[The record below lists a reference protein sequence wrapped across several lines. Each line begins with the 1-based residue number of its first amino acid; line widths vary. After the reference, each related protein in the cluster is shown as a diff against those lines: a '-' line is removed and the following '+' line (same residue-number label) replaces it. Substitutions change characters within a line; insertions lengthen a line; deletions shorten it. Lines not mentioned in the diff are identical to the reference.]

1 MPIDLQDT
9 GYVDNA
15 IEENGYDDTVFISAP
30 TNDIFNGQV
39 PIEQA
44 LQRLRTKLLDISS
57 KNRLISYRYPKGK
70 SVQFVNSPNL
80 NLIFNR
86 LTENKPI
93 GISFVQDPP
102 VGSYLQ
108 KKPDVKGIAESLGID
123 VDIDFPP
130 ESCTPS
136 THRRLSNLQALF
148 YPQDLDKIC
157 RKIAS
162 EARTVIEET
171 GTNMLFLIFG
181 FLEFYDS
188 DDSEKPIYAPL
199 LAVPV
204 TLNRGAIDPITRT
217 YLYSINYSGEDVHS
231 NQTLNE
237 KMKQNFTL
245 NLPEYSD
252 EEEIGEYFTAISQAV
267 KNKNRWRVRY
277 QLTLGFLSFG
287 KLAIWADLDPKKCSG
302 LLTHPLLNEIF
313 SGGSG
318 GVGQSAEDYEIDNHC
333 QGELPLI
340 YDADSS
346 QHSAIIDVLNGKNI
360 VINGPPGTGKSQTIT
375 NIIASGLHAG
385 KTVLFVSEKLAA
397 LEVVRHRL
405 NHANL
410 GHFCLELHSHKTQK
424 KKLLSDLQDR
434 IDAYFVPPQQLQ
446 SRITTLN
453 RHKKDLN
460 RYVELISSRIGNELG
475 LTVHEIFWKTERF
488 RQMNGEMVNT
498 LTSLNFQKTE
508 NLTLD
513 DIADLRAKV
522 EVLGQLYSTVKSYD
536 SNHPWWGFFPNPLA
550 PGDDSAISRVIN
562 EAKALAESLYILT
575 IEFQERVSFLQEPSL
590 DTLLS
595 FNRLVQELPTPP
607 DSLRSE
613 IFPRVFNTEDPLGK
627 HNRGLLN
634 GVINTVKHAR
644 ELKEQAEEYIV
655 LLCKLSY
662 ETAEPI
668 LDSCKKQLSKTAFS
682 TPLRIVAESVSE
694 AENALSQFKNVISE
708 YNYIHQP
715 TPGSNTEKLEKLES
729 RFKATLPLTL
739 EAQQEN
745 LIREGS
751 GLFSQDLESLGQSL
765 ERVTAIARHR
775 ELKFEGTPAEIATL
789 GRGEGIDEIIPGV
802 IIDEA
807 VLDKT
812 KQAAKYYL
820 SDLPIGELDRRQQ
833 KLHYLNDQ
841 VSRLLYEIGGYAQNL
856 SLTFDG
862 TQKSIEFFA
871 TISKISSTAPTDLL
885 DYRHAPLAH
894 PMSLEL
900 IPKAEEALQLE
911 ILQRQALSNEFHLD
925 ALPES
930 NTLKTTLLTFRRGD
944 SLFNIFNSDWRAAK
958 KLFNDLSKNKTK
970 LKASEYEEKISKII
984 TWLEHRAALISNE
997 DFKRSFGPLFRGLD
1011 TDISKIKRLNTWY
1024 MESMAELLKH
1034 PGFIDNIDLSALSS
1048 QTINQAGA
1056 LSTRILSI
1064 ADELDSCLT
1073 ESRDFLGEIAVQ
1085 MDSVLRQSG
1094 WNEYNKKT
1102 REIVDALREITSFL
1116 KNYIKL
1122 DVSPVRAVDVLN
1134 AKLELFSAV
1143 LDFEALNNG
1152 CSLIHDKY
1160 EHYLPGISKIPCNN
1174 WREYLN
1180 QLAKL
1185 SSASTYL
1192 ANSIFEYAGSKCD
1205 YTKVRVFLVA
1215 KLELDKTVSKFA
1227 QCPDKS
1233 ETSSWKEY
1241 HSAAASLIA
1250 TALELVNMLLPVGVP
1265 GKTAKEIVDG
1275 LISKK
1280 KSIDTIKDIHNNKAV
1295 MGMLQDLFD
1304 GMDTDLDALSAT
1316 LGWGEEISRKRSIH
1330 GTPLL
1335 SYLLN
1340 QNAVENL
1347 EYTKNQLRKIIET
1360 RHRVLSKLTELKEFG
1375 EFDVKVWNAPEDDY
1389 AHAFLKRIECAATNL
1404 DAVLTWSR
1412 YIHQRSDCH
1421 DNGLKTFVNHVENKV
1436 VPVDNVGDIFEY
1448 IVYRSIGRKIYRQY
1462 PELEGFSGEKHDK
1475 IRAEFVALDKEII
1488 NLTGKSFAYDIDK
1501 SKYVP
1506 DGVSSYKVS
1515 ELTDMHLLR
1524 KEINKKTKHISIR
1537 QLIRRAGDAIQALK
1551 PCFMM
1556 GPLSVAQYIQ
1566 QGAIS
1571 FDMIVMDEASQLRPE
1586 ESLGAIARGSQLI
1599 VVGDPKQLPP
1609 TNFFDRLADDSEDDE
1624 ESEASSIFAGTESI
1638 LDICQQLFHPVRT
1651 LKWHYRS
1658 QHESLIAFSNHHFYN
1673 GKLIVFPSPFAKNN
1687 RLGLRYRYIKN
1698 GVYKDR
1704 QNMVEAQRVVDA
1716 AIEHMIKFPEE
1727 SLGIVTLNQT
1737 QRDLIEDLMDK
1748 KVRNIDEAQ
1757 LFISNWEEEGWPFF
1771 VKNLENVQGDE
1782 RDIIFISTT
1791 FGKPVGADK
1800 VRQNFGPI
1808 SRPDGWR
1815 RLNVLFTRARRKI
1828 ELFTSMLPE
1837 DIIIA
1842 AGTPAGT
1849 RALRDYLDFAKRGI
1863 LTSTDVTGREEDSDF
1878 EISVGD
1884 MLRSRGYE
1892 VVPQVG
1898 VAGFFIDL
1906 AVRNPDRPGEFLT
1919 AVECDGASYHS
1930 SASARDR
1937 DRIRQSILESLGW
1950 KGRIWRIWSTDWFYN
1965 PRRESEKLLNFLEE
1979 RRTISKTEQIDYEME
1994 EVFEEDDTVIIPSTP
2009 EEASDTLET
2018 SLSVANEE
2026 LYVEVGDLVTYCHV
2040 DNPDERKTATIVET
2054 ESNTQKHFV
2063 NENTPLA
2070 KAMLDSAV
2078 GDTVGVV
2085 ITGGN
2090 PKVIKILKI
2099 QRQ

>member
-1 MPIDLQDT
+1 
-9 GYVDNA
+9 
-15 IEENGYDDTVFISAP
+15 
-30 TNDIFNGQV
+30 
-39 PIEQA
+39 
-44 LQRLRTKLLDISS
+44 
-57 KNRLISYRYPKGK
+57 
-70 SVQFVNSPNL
+70 
-80 NLIFNR
+80 
-86 LTENKPI
+86 
-93 GISFVQDPP
+93 
-102 VGSYLQ
+102 
-108 KKPDVKGIAESLGID
+108 
-123 VDIDFPP
+123 
-130 ESCTPS
+130 
-136 THRRLSNLQALF
+136 
-148 YPQDLDKIC
+148 
-157 RKIAS
+157 
-162 EARTVIEET
+162 
-171 GTNMLFLIFG
+171 
-181 FLEFYDS
+181 
-188 DDSEKPIYAPL
+188 
-199 LAVPV
+199 
-204 TLNRGAIDPITRT
+204 
-217 YLYSINYSGEDVHS
+217 
-231 NQTLNE
+231 
-237 KMKQNFTL
+237 MKQDFTL

-346 QHSAIIDVLNGKNI
+346 QHSAIIDVMNGKNI

-375 NIIASGLHAG
+375 NIIASGLNAG

-446 SRITTLN
+446 NRITTLN

-488 RQMNGEMVNT
+488 RQMNGEMVNA
-498 LTSLNFQKTE
+498 LTSLNYQKAE

-513 DIADLRAKV
+513 EIADLRAKV

-536 SNHPWWGFFPNPLA
+536 SNHPWWGFFPKPLA

-562 EAKALAESLYILT
+562 EAKALAETLYILT

-607 DSLRSE
+607 DNLRSE

-655 LLCKLSY
+655 PHCELSF

-668 LDSCKKQLSKTAFS
+668 LESCKKQLSKSAFS
-682 TPLRIVAESVSE
+682 TPLRIVAESISE

-708 YNYIHQP
+708 YNYVHQP
-715 TPGSNTEKLEKLES
+715 IPGSNTEKLEKLDS
-729 RFKATLPLTL
+729 RLKATLPLTL
-739 EAQQEN
+739 EEQQEN

-751 GLFSQDLESLGQSL
+751 GLLSQDLESLGQSL

-775 ELKFEGTPAEIATL
+775 ELKFEGTPAEIANL
-789 GRGEGIDEIIPGV
+789 GRGEGIDEILSGV

-807 VLDKT
+807 VLEKA

-820 SDLPIGELDRRQQ
+820 SDLPIGEMDRRQQ
-833 KLHYLNDQ
+833 RLHYLNEQ

-856 SLTFDG
+856 NLTFDG
-862 TQKSIEFFA
+862 TQKSIEFLA

-900 IPKAEEALQLE
+900 IPKAEDALQSE
-911 ILQRQALSNEFHLD
+911 ILQRQSLSNEFHLD
-925 ALPES
+925 ALPELS
-930 NTLKTTLLTFRRGD
+930 TLKTTLLTFRRGD

-970 LKASEYEEKISKII
+970 LKASEYEEKISNII
-984 TWLEHRAALISNE
+984 TWLEHRTALISNE

-1011 TDISKIKRLNTWY
+1011 TDISKIKRLNNWY

-1048 QTINQAGA
+1048 QTINQVGA
-1056 LSTRILSI
+1056 LSARILSI
-1064 ADELDSCLT
+1064 ASELDACLT
-1073 ESRDFLGEIAVQ
+1073 ESRDFLGDIAVQ

-1094 WNEYNKKT
+1094 WNEYNKKIS
-1102 REIVDALREITSFL
+1102 EIADALREITSYL
-1116 KNYIKL
+1116 KNYIKPE
-1122 DVSPVRAVDVLN
+1122 VSPVRAVDVLN
-1134 AKLELFSAV
+1134 AKMELSSAV
-1143 LDFEALNNG
+1143 LDFEALNDG
-1152 CSLIHDKY
+1152 DRLIHDKY
-1160 EHYLPGISKIPCNN
+1160 EHYIPGISKIPCNN

-1180 QLAKL
+1180 QLAKV

-1192 ANSIFEYAGSKCD
+1192 ANSIFEYADSKCD
-1205 YTKVRVFLVA
+1205 YTKVRAFLVA
-1215 KLELDKTVSKFA
+1215 KLELDNTLSKFA
-1227 QCPDKS
+1227 PCPDKS

-1241 HSAAASLIA
+1241 HSAAASLVA

-1265 GKTAKEIVDG
+1265 GKTAKEIENG

-1280 KSIDTIKDIHNNKAV
+1280 KSIDTIQDIHNNKAV

-1335 SYLLN
+1335 PYLLS

-1347 EYTKNQLRKIIET
+1347 EYTKNQLRKIIEN
-1360 RHRVLSKLTELKEFG
+1360 RQRVLTKLAELKEFG
-1375 EFDVKVWNAPEDDY
+1375 EFDVKEWNAPEDDY
-1389 AHAFLKRIECAATNL
+1389 AHAFLKRIECASSNL

-1436 VPVDNVGDIFEY
+1436 VPVDNIGDIFEY
-1448 IVYRSIGRKIYRQY
+1448 IVYRSIGRKKYRQY

-1488 NLTGKSFAYDIDK
+1488 NLTGKSFAHDINK

-1609 TNFFDRLADDSEDDE
+1609 TNFFDRLADDSEDDD
-1624 ESEASSIFAGTESI
+1624 ESEAASVFAGTESI

-1673 GKLIVFPSPFAKNN
+1673 GKLIVFPSPYAKNN

-1704 QNMVEAQRVVDA
+1704 QNMAEAQRVVDA
-1716 AIEHMIKFPEE
+1716 AIEHMINFPEE

-1757 LFISNWEEEGWPFF
+1757 SFISNWEEEGWPFF

-1791 FGKPVGADK
+1791 FGKPAGADK

-1863 LTSTDVTGREEDSDF
+1863 LTSTEVTGREEDSDF

-1884 MLRSRGYE
+1884 MLRNRGYE

-1906 AVRNPDRPGEFLT
+1906 AVRNPDRPGEFLA

-1937 DRIRQSILESLGW
+1937 DRIRQCILESLGW
-1950 KGRIWRIWSTDWFYN
+1950 KGRIWRVWSTDWFYN

-1979 RRTISKTEQIDYEME
+1979 RREISKTEQIDYEME
-1994 EVFEEDDTVIIPSTP
+1994 EVFEEDDAVIIQSTS
-2009 EEASDTLET
+2009 EEASDTSEP
-2018 SLSVANEE
+2018 SMPVANEE
-2026 LYVEVGDLVTYCHV
+2026 LYVEIGDLVTYCHV
-2040 DNPDERKTATIVET
+2040 DSPDERKTAMIVET
-2054 ESNTQKHFV
+2054 ESNTQKNFI

-2070 KAMLDSAV
+2070 KAMLDSTV
-2078 GDTVGVV
+2078 GDTVGIVV
-2085 ITGGN
+2085 NGGN

>member
-1 MPIDLQDT
+1 MPIELQET
-9 GYVDNA
+9 GYIDNS
-15 IEENGYDDTVFISAP
+15 IDENGYDDTVFIPVP
-30 TNDIFNGQV
+30 TNDLFNGQV

-70 SVQFVNSPNL
+70 SIQFVNSPNL

-86 LTENKPI
+86 LTESKPI

-102 VGSYLQ
+102 VGSYTQ

-148 YPQDLDKIC
+148 YPQELDKIC

-237 KMKQNFTL
+237 KMKQDFTL

-346 QHSAIIDVLNGKNI
+346 QHSAIIDVMNGKNI

-375 NIIASGLHAG
+375 NIIASGLNAG

-446 SRITTLN
+446 NRITTLN

-488 RQMNGEMVNT
+488 RQMNGEMVNA
-498 LTSLNFQKTE
+498 LTSLNYQKAE

-513 DIADLRAKV
+513 EIADLRAKV

-536 SNHPWWGFFPNPLA
+536 SNHPWWGFFPKPLA

-562 EAKALAESLYILT
+562 EAKALAETLYILT

-607 DSLRSE
+607 DNLRSE

-655 LLCKLSY
+655 PHCELSF

-668 LDSCKKQLSKTAFS
+668 LESCKKQLSKSAFS
-682 TPLRIVAESVSE
+682 TPLRIVAESISE

-708 YNYIHQP
+708 YNYVHQP
-715 TPGSNTEKLEKLES
+715 IPGSNTEKLEKLDS
-729 RFKATLPLTL
+729 RLKATLPLTL
-739 EAQQEN
+739 EEQQEN

-751 GLFSQDLESLGQSL
+751 GLLSQDLESLGQSL

-775 ELKFEGTPAEIATL
+775 ELKFEGTPAEIANL
-789 GRGEGIDEIIPGV
+789 GRGEGIDEILSGV

-807 VLDKT
+807 VLEKA

-820 SDLPIGELDRRQQ
+820 SDLPIGEMDRRQQ
-833 KLHYLNDQ
+833 RLHYLNEQ

-856 SLTFDG
+856 NLTFDG
-862 TQKSIEFFA
+862 TQKSIEFLA

-900 IPKAEEALQLE
+900 IPKAEDALQSE
-911 ILQRQALSNEFHLD
+911 ILQRQSLSNEFHLD
-925 ALPES
+925 ALPELS
-930 NTLKTTLLTFRRGD
+930 TLKTTLLTFRRGD

-970 LKASEYEEKISKII
+970 LKASEYEEKISNII
-984 TWLEHRAALISNE
+984 TWLEHRTALISNE

-1011 TDISKIKRLNTWY
+1011 TDISKIKRLNNWY

-1048 QTINQAGA
+1048 QTINQVGA
-1056 LSTRILSI
+1056 LSARILSI
-1064 ADELDSCLT
+1064 ASELDACLT
-1073 ESRDFLGEIAVQ
+1073 ESRDFLGDIAVQ

-1094 WNEYNKKT
+1094 WNEYNKKIS
-1102 REIVDALREITSFL
+1102 EIADALREITSYL
-1116 KNYIKL
+1116 KNYIKPE
-1122 DVSPVRAVDVLN
+1122 VSPVRAVDVLN
-1134 AKLELFSAV
+1134 AKMELSSAV
-1143 LDFEALNNG
+1143 LDFEALNDG
-1152 CSLIHDKY
+1152 DRLIHDKY
-1160 EHYLPGISKIPCNN
+1160 EHYIPGISKIPCNN

-1180 QLAKL
+1180 QLAKV

-1192 ANSIFEYAGSKCD
+1192 ANSIFEYADSKCD
-1205 YTKVRVFLVA
+1205 YTKVRAFLVA
-1215 KLELDKTVSKFA
+1215 KLELDNTLSKFA
-1227 QCPDKS
+1227 PCPDKS

-1241 HSAAASLIA
+1241 HSAAASLVA

-1265 GKTAKEIVDG
+1265 GKTAKEIENG

-1280 KSIDTIKDIHNNKAV
+1280 KSIDTIQDIHNNKAV

-1335 SYLLN
+1335 PYLLS

-1347 EYTKNQLRKIIET
+1347 EYTKNQLRKIIEN
-1360 RHRVLSKLTELKEFG
+1360 RQRVLTKLAELKEFG
-1375 EFDVKVWNAPEDDY
+1375 EFDVKEWNAPEDDY
-1389 AHAFLKRIECAATNL
+1389 AHAFLKRIECASSNL

-1436 VPVDNVGDIFEY
+1436 VPVDNIGDIFEY

-1488 NLTGKSFAYDIDK
+1488 NLTGKSFAHDINK

-1609 TNFFDRLADDSEDDE
+1609 TNFFDRLADDSEDDD
-1624 ESEASSIFAGTESI
+1624 ESEAASVFAGTESI

-1673 GKLIVFPSPFAKNN
+1673 GKLIVFPSPYAKNN

-1704 QNMVEAQRVVDA
+1704 QNMAEAQRVVDA
-1716 AIEHMIKFPEE
+1716 AIEHMINFPEE

-1757 LFISNWEEEGWPFF
+1757 SFISNWEEEGWPFF

-1791 FGKPVGADK
+1791 FGKPAGADK

-1863 LTSTDVTGREEDSDF
+1863 LTSTEVTGREEDSDF

-1884 MLRSRGYE
+1884 MLRNRGYE

-1906 AVRNPDRPGEFLT
+1906 AVRNPDRPGEFLA

-1937 DRIRQSILESLGW
+1937 DRIRQCILESLGW
-1950 KGRIWRIWSTDWFYN
+1950 KGRIWRVWSTDWFYN

-1979 RRTISKTEQIDYEME
+1979 RREISKTEQIDYEME
-1994 EVFEEDDTVIIPSTP
+1994 EVFEEDDAVIIQSTS
-2009 EEASDTLET
+2009 EEASDTSEP
-2018 SLSVANEE
+2018 SMPVANEE
-2026 LYVEVGDLVTYCHV
+2026 LYVEIGDLVTYCHV
-2040 DNPDERKTATIVET
+2040 DSPDERKTAMIVET
-2054 ESNTQKHFV
+2054 ESNTQKNFI

-2070 KAMLDSAV
+2070 KAMLDSTV
-2078 GDTVGVV
+2078 GDTVGIVV
-2085 ITGGN
+2085 NGGN